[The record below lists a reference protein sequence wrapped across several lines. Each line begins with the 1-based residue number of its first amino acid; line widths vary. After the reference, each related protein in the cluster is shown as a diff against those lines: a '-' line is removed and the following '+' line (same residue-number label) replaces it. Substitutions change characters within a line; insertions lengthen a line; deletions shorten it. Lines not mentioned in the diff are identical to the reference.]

1 MGTHGKSPPLH
12 NQEYAD
18 LKKYIFWLMATLAPL
33 TAISIVIGFFSN
45 SLTIFTI
52 AVEGVASLIL
62 HGFNMAAVTV
72 IQRRNSFNFPYGTGK
87 LENFSSLLYSL
98 IVILISLVIMNAALN
113 RYLHP
118 PATINLGLAQITL
131 VLAIIRSWVMVVW
144 IARLCRRYSDHSPM
158 MHSYYVDLK
167 LTLILDLS
175 VCAGL
180 LSGLWLFSEGH
191 VQAAV
196 WVDLIIGISV
206 VLYMFYCAI
215 GVLIKNFKSLIDLP
229 LPEADQHKILKALV
243 EDFDNYEGIG
253 NFYTQLSG
261 STRFVQLEL
270 YFKETTTVEEIESL
284 RIRLEVRLKE
294 HFSKLVFHLIP
305 LVQQQSTDCFTQK
318 DEKNGV
324 HI

>member
-1 MGTHGKSPPLH
+1 MPP
-12 NQEYAD
+12 NDAQEYAD
-18 LKKYIFWLMATLAPL
+18 LKKYIFWLLVTLAPL
-33 TAISIVIGFFSN
+33 TAINIVIGILSD

-62 HGFNMAAVTV
+62 HSFNMAAVTV
-72 IQRRNSFNFPYGTGK
+72 IQRRNSFSFPYGTGK
-87 LENFSSLLYSL
+87 LENFSSFLYSV
-98 IVILISLVIMNAALN
+98 IVILITLVIINSALN

-131 VLAIIRSWVMVVW
+131 VLAIIRAWVMVAWVS
-144 IARLCRRYSDHSPM
+144 RLCRRYSDHSPM

-167 LTLILDLS
+167 LTLILNLS
-175 VCAGL
+175 VFTGL

-196 WVDLIIGISV
+196 AVDLIIGLSV
-206 VLYMFYCAI
+206 VLYMFYCSI
-215 GVLIKNFKSLIDLP
+215 GVLVKNFRSLIDLP

-261 STRFVQLEL
+261 STRFVQMEL
-270 YFKETTTVEEIESL
+270 HFKETTTVEEIESL
-284 RIRLEVRLKE
+284 RMRLEERLKK

-305 LVQQQSTDCFTQK
+305 LVQEENT
-318 DEKNGV
+318 
-324 HI
+324 

>member
-1 MGTHGKSPPLH
+1 MMPKDG
-12 NQEYAD
+12 QEYKD
-18 LKKYIFWLMATLAPL
+18 LKRYIFWLLATLAPL
-33 TAISIVIGFFSN
+33 TAINIAIGILSD

-62 HGFNMAAVTV
+62 HSFNMAAVTV

-87 LENFSSLLYSL
+87 LENFSSFLYSL
-98 IVILISLVIMNAALN
+98 IVILITLVIINSALN

-131 VLAIIRSWVMVVW
+131 VLAIIRAWVMVAWVS
-144 IARLCRRYSDHSPM
+144 RLCHRYSDHSPM

-167 LTLILDLS
+167 LTLILNLS
-175 VCAGL
+175 VFAGL
-180 LSGLWLFSEGH
+180 LSGLWLFSSGH

-196 WVDLIIGISV
+196 AVDLIIGLSV

-215 GVLIKNFKSLIDLP
+215 SVLVKNFRSLIDLP

-243 EDFDNYEGIG
+243 ADFDNYEGIG
-253 NFYTQLSG
+253 NIYTQLSG
-261 STRFVQLEL
+261 STRFVQMEI
-270 YFKETTTVEEIESL
+270 YFKGSTAMEEIEGL
-284 RIRLEVRLKE
+284 RRRLEERLKQ

-305 LVQQQSTDCFTQK
+305 LVQQK
-318 DEKNGV
+318 
-324 HI
+324 